1 MASAGSIFVDLLL
14 RDSQYQSGWQKVR
27 NTTKQ
32 GSNQVQGDV
41 KQIGTAFNSTINP
54 VNNFGNAVKNLAGL
68 FAGAF
73 SVQKIIQYSDT
84 WKQLSGRISIVQ
96 GEFGSLAKTQQDLF
110 DIAQRTR
117 QPLDG
122 IMSFYSRL
130 TQFIPEA
137 ERAQYDLLGTT
148 EGVATALA
156 ITGETSA
163 SATAAMIQLTQAIG
177 TNFESAGQE
186 LRSLQEQAPRLTQAI
201 MRAIGD
207 GTKSLQQLK
216 EEGKLTRESF
226 LNIFRDGTPEFEKLK
241 EELAK
246 VPLTVAQAFQRLD
259 NAFLKFIGQSSEV
272 SNGASSLALGISKLA
287 ENLDL
292 VAKAVVAL
300 GVAMLSRGVASMI
313 TYSAEQIRIRTEI
326 IKTASAAATQAAA
339 FDKLSASMVTNSRLT
354 AALAKQQAAAAG
366 TVGASTIIVNRAG
379 DAGVVAAGK
388 ISLAS
393 RAIGGLTL
401 AGKGLLDLFGGTL
414 GASITALAGAVY
426 YLSTYKG
433 QATEITEKYAEQLE
447 RVRERAATLTVEVDG
462 VSVSI
467 EDMSNTIER
476 SKALKNLESELDDVN
491 KSAQLLKIT
500 LSGFAVDTGN
510 VFSDFVNSVKNDFDI
525 LNLAFTDR
533 ETFGALREIQ
543 EEFKNTGDVDAYAEA
558 LQRLGEK
565 SEPVNKIYESIANQ
579 IEALKVAKEA
589 ANDLEDAIYN
599 ATGEGVP
606 KPGRKPRVP
615 DSFSDTQG
623 NSSGGDTGKTGKS
636 INELDALLKQHRAL
650 IMGIDSQTL
659 RYIETEKELEKLFKA
674 QRISVDEYYTAL
686 ETLDKQYEKTAE
698 KAQKFGLDIDEFGKQ
713 AARNLQDAFS
723 DFLFDPFEKGLD
735 GMLASFGNTL
745 RRMAAEAAAQ
755 SILTNLFSKDALGG
769 VGGIFGEIFGSIG
782 EGLAGARATGGHVQ
796 AGSSYLVGE
805 RGMEVFT
812 PTVSGTIIPNNAL
825 SGGGGVVVNIINNTP
840 SQVSTRQGSNG
851 TSIEVLIDQAVAT
864 NMARAGSQTN
874 QSLRNQASQGL
885 VRR

>member
-14 RDSQYQSGWQKVR
+14 RDSQYQSGWNKVR

-54 VNNFGNAVKNLAGL
+54 VNNLGNAVKNLAGIL
-68 FAGAF
+68 AGAF
-73 SVQKIIQYSDT
+73 SVQKVIQYSDS
-84 WKQLSGRISIVQ
+84 WKQLSGRISIVE
-96 GEFGSLAKTQQDLF
+96 GEFGDLAKTQQNLF
-110 DIAQRTR
+110 EVAQRTR

-130 TQFIPEA
+130 AQFIPEA
-137 ERAQYDLLGTT
+137 ERAQYDLLGVT
-148 EGVATALA
+148 ESVSAALA

-163 SATAAMIQLTQAIG
+163 SATGAMIQFTQAIG
-177 TNFESAGQE
+177 TNFEAAGQE
-186 LRSLQEQAPRLTQAI
+186 LRSLQEQAPRLTQAL
-201 MRAIGD
+201 MKALGD

-216 EEGKLTRESF
+216 EEGKLTRESV
-226 LNIFRDGTPEFEKLK
+226 LNALSGAGVEGRRLA

-272 SNGASSLALGISKLA
+272 SKGATSLALGISKLA

-292 VAKAVVAL
+292 VAKAVIVL
-300 GVAMLSRGVASMI
+300 GGAILAKGIASFIAFSIEQVKVTRQMAI
-313 TYSAEQIRIRTEI
+313 T
-326 IKTASAAATQAAA
+326 SAAAIAQAAA

-366 TVGASTIIVNRAG
+366 TVGASAIIVNRAG
-379 DAGVVAAGK
+379 DAAVVT
-388 ISLAS
+388 AS
-393 RAIGGLTL
+393 RVGVLSKAMGALGIAARGLM
-401 AGKGLLDLFGGTL
+401 GLLGGPIGLLVTGATVLYTFSDEILRFADRFSVFGVKVGDIFRDIASGAKDIFGEMANLITSAFNSVGSAVTNIFAGVLESLTGLMYASRIKLFEFIQVLNRIPGVNIGDEFIL
-414 GASITALAGAVY
+414 NSLSKPGAFESGMRSVAENYRIGVQKALADA
-426 YLSTYKG
+426 
-433 QATEITEKYAEQLE
+433 QRQ
-447 RVRERAATLTVEVDG
+447 VETNSSVIPSSNLPQPQQSLGGGSGGVD
-462 VSVSI
+462 
-467 EDMSNTIER
+467 
-476 SKALKNLESELDDVN
+476 K
-491 KSAQLLKIT
+491 
-500 LSGFAVDTGN
+500 
-510 VFSDFVNSVKNDFDI
+510 
-525 LNLAFTDR
+525 
-533 ETFGALREIQ
+533 
-543 EEFKNTGDVDAYAEA
+543 
-558 LQRLGEK
+558 
-565 SEPVNKIYESIANQ
+565 
-579 IEALKVAKEA
+579 EALK
-589 ANDLEDAIYN
+589 
-599 ATGEGVP
+599 
-606 KPGRKPRVP
+606 
-615 DSFSDTQG
+615 
-623 NSSGGDTGKTGKS
+623 
-636 INELDALLKQHRAL
+636 ELDSLYKQHRAL

-713 AARNLQDAFS
+713 AARNLQDAFA
-723 DFLFDPFEKGLD
+723 DFLFDPFEKGLA

-755 SILTNLFSKDALGG
+755 SILTNLFSNDALGG
-769 VGGIFGEIFGSIG
+769 AGGPLGAIFGAIG
-782 EGLAGARATGGHVQ
+782 EGLAGARASGGHVK

-825 SGGGGVVVNIINNTP
+825 NGGGGVVVNIINNTP